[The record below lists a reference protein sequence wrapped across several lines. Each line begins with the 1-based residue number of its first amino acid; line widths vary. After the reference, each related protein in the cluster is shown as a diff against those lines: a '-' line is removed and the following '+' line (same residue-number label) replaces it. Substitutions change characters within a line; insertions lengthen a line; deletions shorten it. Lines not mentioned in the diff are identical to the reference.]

1 MSIQIVGR
9 SNEIAEVNA
18 RGQLEVA
25 SMSEPELHY
34 FSQRGQVGYWNS
46 TYSATGG
53 EEVIYI
59 QNTEARVLHIE
70 RLIMSSTVASLFT
83 LFKVTSATAAAGT
96 ALTPVNPNLSAGTPG
111 QENSFGNASVTGSL
125 SGDTLFVGSIG
136 IVLQDFTY
144 DFGGAI
150 ILGENDAVAMTLTTT
165 GVPQV
170 HIEGH
175 WE

>member
-1 MSIQIVGR
+1 MSVQLVGR
-9 SNEIAEVNA
+9 NNDVADVNA
-18 RGQLEVA
+18 RGQLEVSSLSLA
-25 SMSEPELHY
+25 PMDYYSL
-34 FSQRGQVGYWNS
+34 RGQAAYWNS

-53 EEVIYI
+53 EEVLYI
-59 QNTEARVLHIE
+59 QNTEARRLHIAN
-70 RLIMSSTVASLFT
+70 LIISSTVASLFT

-96 ALTPVNPNLSAGTPG
+96 ALSPVNPDLSLGTPG
-111 QENSFGNASVTGSL
+111 QENSFGNASVTGGL

-136 IVLQDFTY
+136 IVLQDFSY

-150 ILGENDAVAMTLTTT
+150 ILGENDAVALTLTTT

-170 HIEGH
+170 HMEGY

>member
-1 MSIQIVGR
+1 MSIQLVGR
-9 SNEIAEVNA
+9 NNDVAEVNE

-25 SMSEPELHY
+25 AMTEPELHY
-34 FSQRGQVGYWNS
+34 FSKLGSVGYWNS

-59 QNTEARVLHIE
+59 QNTEARPLHIE
-70 RLIMSSTVASLFT
+70 RLVTSSTVASLFT
-83 LFKVTSATAAAGT
+83 VFKVTSATAAAGT
-96 ALTPVNPNLSAGTPG
+96 AITPVNPNLSNGTPG

-136 IVLQDFTY
+136 IALQDFAY

-150 ILGENDAVAMTLTTT
+150 ILGENDAIAITLTTT

-170 HIEGH
+170 HVEGH